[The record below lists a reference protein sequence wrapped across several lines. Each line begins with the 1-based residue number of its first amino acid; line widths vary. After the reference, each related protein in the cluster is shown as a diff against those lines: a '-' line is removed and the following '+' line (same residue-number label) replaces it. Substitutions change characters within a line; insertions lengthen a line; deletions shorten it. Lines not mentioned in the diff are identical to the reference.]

1 MKCDHSEGWCVN
13 LINQKTA
20 VRKLFKLELNKK
32 NFQIGHVE
40 VSIITFKF
48 QQFSVSQFFVFKIVT
63 KVDGN

>member
-32 NFQIGHVE
+32 NFQIAHVE
-40 VSIITFKF
+40 VSFITFESF
-48 QQFSVSQFFVFKIVT
+48 NSSQVCNFFHLKLLL
-63 KVDGN
+63 K